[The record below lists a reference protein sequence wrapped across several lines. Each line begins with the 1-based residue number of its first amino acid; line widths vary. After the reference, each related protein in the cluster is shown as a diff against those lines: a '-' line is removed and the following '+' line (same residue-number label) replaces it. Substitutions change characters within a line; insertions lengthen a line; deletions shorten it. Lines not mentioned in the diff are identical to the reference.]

1 MRLLLVDDETLTQQG
16 IVNSIK
22 WDDFG
27 IEEVLVADDG
37 LQGLELARQYHPE
50 IVLCDVRMPRMTG
63 IEMIEKIL
71 QFSPDSVPIL
81 ISGYSDKEYLKAA
94 IRLKALSYIEK
105 PLNIPEIEE
114 TLREAIKQYQTS
126 RRYRQNELD
135 QMQSD
140 KAALALLL
148 SMPKSSETESRIRQL
163 IEKTKLNIHDQTYFE
178 TWVVKLVRSE
188 PLSLGEI
195 EKKQKAFCE
204 QIKRKGLNILY
215 TQKHTYHF
223 IFFIYSSFRISQ
235 KESIEI
241 GQNLKRTS
249 LDIEGFY
256 ISKGSQHKGIWGAY
270 QSYSEAAL
278 LLESS
283 FFFPIKMILTPDM
296 VESKHTMA
304 EFREQYP
311 HYLSE
316 FASALEIQN
325 QGECKELLDR
335 LYHYSQ
341 RSLSMLPNDVK
352 DIYYRLFIL
361 IQEAEQNLYVSS
373 SLPRK
378 GSDAI
383 MSYLDEFD
391 TLDQVSEAIMNR
403 LTAFFDQQSSF
414 TKESPM
420 IYQIKEYIAS
430 NYTDESLSVRDISE
444 YVDRS
449 VSYTCSFFKN
459 ETGKTLNQY
468 ITEYRILRAKQLLKD
483 PEIKIST
490 VSRLVGYSD
499 GNYFAK
505 LFKKTEGVS
514 PSAYRGTM
522 IDE

>member
-1 MRLLLVDDETLTQQG
+1 MRLLLVDDEKLTQQG
-16 IVNSIK
+16 IVNSIN
-22 WDDFG
+22 WSDFG

-37 LQGLELARQYHPE
+37 QQGLELAREYHPE
-50 IVLCDVRMPRMTG
+50 IILCDVRMPRMTG

-71 QFSPDSVPIL
+71 AFSPDSVPIL

-94 IRLKALSYIEK
+94 IKLKALSYIEK
-105 PLNIPEIEE
+105 PLNIPEVEE
-114 TLREAIKQYQTS
+114 TLREAVRQYQTS
-126 RRYRQNELD
+126 RRYRQNELN

-140 KAALALLL
+140 KAALALLF
-148 SMPKSSETESRIRQL
+148 SMPRTAETENRILQL
-163 IEKTKLNIHDQTYFE
+163 IGKTKLHIDEQTSFE
-178 TWVVKLVRSE
+178 TWVVKLARSE
-188 PLSLGEI
+188 QISLSSV

-204 QIKRKGLNILY
+204 LIRRKGLNVLY
-215 TQKHTYHF
+215 TQKHTYNY
-223 IFFIYSSFRISQ
+223 IFFIYSNFRISE
-235 KESIEI
+235 KESIWI
-241 GQNLKRTS
+241 GQTLKKSCT
-249 LDIEGFY
+249 DVENFY
-256 ISKGSQHKGIWGAY
+256 VSKGRQHKGIWGAY
-270 QSYSEAAL
+270 ESYSEAAL

-283 FFFPIKMILTPDM
+283 FFFPNKMILTPDM
-296 VESKHTMA
+296 PESKHNMA
-304 EFREQYP
+304 DFRKKYP

-325 QGECKELLDR
+325 QGECKDMLDL

-341 RSLSMLPNDVK
+341 RSLNMLPNDVK
-352 DIYYRLFIL
+352 DVYYRLFIL

-378 GSDAI
+378 DSDAI
-383 MSYLDEFD
+383 MSYLDEFE
-391 TLDQVSEAIMNR
+391 TLDQVSRAISQRME
-403 LTAFFDQQSSF
+403 AFFEQQSSF

-420 IYQIKEYIAS
+420 IYQIKEYIAD

-449 VSYTCSFFKN
+449 VSYICSFFKS

-490 VSRLVGYSD
+490 VSRQVGYSD

-505 LFKKTEGVS
+505 LFRKMEGVS
-514 PSAYRGTM
+514 PSAYRGNM